1 MLLLALLALAA
12 DPPPPAMVTSVSGT
26 VTVVDGKSRVPAP
39 APPFLLA
46 ATQSLDL
53 AAGAHVVM
61 LRQGGAFAVD
71 GPRTVDPTAF
81 KAPTSGGDK
90 VGDLLKKRTSLAAA
104 GAARGAG
111 PAITRPVP
119 NAPAFE
125 VTEVRWSCDA
135 CGEQEVKVLDLRADA
150 VVWTGKGTGG
160 ATLAAPLAPGTYS
173 VNVGGTERTFRVVP
187 RADADALV
195 ASINPD
201 AIPDPKD
208 RAAAVAGA
216 LFLGGYATDAL
227 RTLEAAG
234 LTDQVDDYEKNAGV
248 AP

>member
-1 MLLLALLALAA
+1 MLLLTLLALAA
-12 DPPPPAMVTSVSGT
+12 DAPPPAMVTSVSGS
-26 VTVVDGKSRVPAP
+26 VTVVDGKSRTPAP
-39 APPFLLA
+39 SPPFLLA
-46 ATQSLDL
+46 ASQSLDL

-71 GPRTVDPTAF
+71 GPRVVDPTAF
-81 KAPTSGGDK
+81 KAPATGGDK

-119 NAPAFE
+119 NAPAVS
-125 VTEVRWSCDA
+125 VTEVRWACDG
-135 CGEQEVKVLDLRADA
+135 CGEQEVNVVDLRADS
-150 VVWTGKGTGG
+150 VVWTGKGTGS
-160 ATLAAPLAPGTYS
+160 ARLAAALPPGTYA
-173 VNVGGTERTFRVVP
+173 VHVGGTERTFRVVP
-187 RADADALV
+187 RAEADALV

-201 AIPDPKD
+201 AIVDPKD

-227 RTLEAAG
+227 GTLEAAG

-248 AP
+248 LP